1 MPGLLARRSTHTARI
16 LVYEIPRLRLAVP
29 SRFFMAF
36 SPCQRS
42 PRKGI
47 GEIAM
52 THMVEG
58 SKGGRNSVLPLA
70 VGIITIVLMLL
81 IGVAGKSMTPNTAQ
95 LTTEATR

>member
-1 MPGLLARRSTHTARI
+1 MHTPRI
-16 LVYEIPRLRLAVP
+16 LVYEIPRLRLAAP

-36 SPCQRS
+36 SPCQWS
-42 PRKGI
+42 PRKGT

-58 SKGGRNSVLPLA
+58 SKVGRNSVFVLA
-70 VGIITIVLMLL
+70 VGIMSAFIIALMLL
-81 IGVAGKSMTPNTAQ
+81 IGIAGKNTTPNTAQ